1 MHNHLPSQGWP
12 PQRQHFPTTQPWE
25 SRDRAGRCVGSQ
37 DEAKST
43 LQRALGRGWGG
54 VSMGRAGP
62 ACTGADGRRV
72 GGGGMFCPHAL
83 HACKHSPAQASSP
96 CRLRNANRKGLGS
109 GQGYVYSGQAAP
121 STGRLGGYQEPGR
134 VLGEHPGNTAH
145 PSGAP
150 PLTKRCWARPKGR
163 KWPDSLRQPR
173 LQGQPGLP
181 SVRF

>member
-62 ACTGADGRRV
+62 RALV
-72 GGGGMFCPHAL
+72 LMEGGWEEGECSVHMLYTPANTHLPKHPHLA
-83 HACKHSPAQASSP
+83 
-96 CRLRNANRKGLGS
+96 
-109 GQGYVYSGQAAP
+109 V
-121 STGRLGGYQEPGR
+121 
-134 VLGEHPGNTAH
+134 
-145 PSGAP
+145 
-150 PLTKRCWARPKGR
+150 
-163 KWPDSLRQPR
+163 
-173 LQGQPGLP
+173 
-181 SVRF
+181 